1 MARLCPDSLSIREH
15 REFRE
20 WVSFGWDK
28 NSRKSVDAATFF
40 SYEPF
45 GDPALDRIADENRLW
60 PVMEQKLT
68 LSFPVNSYPWFR
80 HLEI

>member
-1 MARLCPDSLSIREH
+1 MARLCPDLLSIHER

-28 NSRKSVDAATFF
+28 NSRKSVDVATFF

-45 GDPALDRIADENRLW
+45 EDPALDRIVDENLRQGKY
-60 PVMEQKLT
+60 VE
-68 LSFPVNSYPWFR
+68 LSEEENG
-80 HLEI
+80 

>member
-28 NSRKSVDAATFF
+28 NNRKSVDAATFF

-45 GDPALDRIADENRLW
+45 EGPALDRIVDENLRQGKY
-60 PVMEQKLT
+60 VE
-68 LSFPVNSYPWFR
+68 LSEKENG
-80 HLEI
+80 